1 MDVLD
6 KFFIKYSYKFPKGY
20 PDLKD
25 KQDVLLLESIL
36 EEDFGIILENATNI
50 TDVLHETFF
59 ALAFEAAIQG
69 KSYSVPKNIDELT
82 KQLDIFQDSKYSS
95 EVTSGVTKNVMLDR
109 LLNKKTTK
117 QYFIDPN
124 NKQTSDFSSTLI
136 ADAEDAKESAENTIK
151 ALKTSYPNG
160 KIESI
165 KRVAS
170 DEKIGVADNVAVV
183 DGEPV
188 LISLKKGKGQFGSL
202 SIEELLNLMYGF
214 KLGKGTGLLTSID
227 QNAVN
232 DTLQGYITD
241 INNQIDDLSDKKTD
255 TFKKELAGAMSK
267 EGSVG
272 KKAWNK
278 GKGEDIST
286 PTKWNSSKL
295 KAKGTETADSW
306 FNDKPS
312 NRKHTYG
319 KIYELPFI
327 KNGSQNVEG
336 NHQKRKQTKIN
347 PAIDDY
353 LESKGPIVKNNIA
366 KLVSFLLRQDD
377 EALKDKDYL
386 YVASKGN
393 KILKIPSRDKIF
405 NKAQDL
411 DINLGP
417 MKKGKKGQ
425 DLSDYSRD
433 IIIKGDKEEIAR
445 IPLLFRHSAGQFR
458 DLLAQKG
465 TAPTFSDSFT
475 EYFGAKGDEI
485 EITN

>member
-6 KFFIKYSYKFPKGY
+6 KFFIQYAYKFPKGY
-20 PDLKD
+20 PDINND
-25 KQDVLLLESIL
+25 QDVLLMESIL
-36 EEDFGIILENATNI
+36 KEEFGIVLENATNI
-50 TDVLHETFF
+50 TATLHETFF

-69 KSYSVPKNIDELT
+69 KSYSIPKNIEELT
-82 KQLDIFQDSKYSS
+82 KQLNSFQSSKYSS
-95 EVTSGVTKNVMLDR
+95 EIKSGVTKDTMLND
-109 LLNKKTTK
+109 LLNKSTTK
-117 QYFIDPN
+117 QYFKNPD
-124 NKQTSDFSSTLI
+124 NKKTSDFSSTLI
-136 ADAEDAKESAENTIK
+136 DDAQDAIESAENTIK
-151 ALKTSYPNG
+151 ALKTSYPEG

-165 KRVAS
+165 KRVA
-170 DEKIGVADNVAVV
+170 DGEHIGVADNVAVV

-202 SIEELLNLMYGF
+202 SIEELLKLMYGF
-214 KLGKGTGLLTSID
+214 ELGKGTGLLTSIN

-255 TFKKELAGAMSK
+255 TFKGELAIAMSEK
-267 EGSVG
+267 GRVG
-272 KKAWNK
+272 KGA
-278 GKGEDIST
+278 GEDIST
-286 PTKWNSSKL
+286 PSKWNSSQL
-295 KAKGTETADSW
+295 KAKGNETSDNW
-306 FNDKPS
+306 FGGKPAK
-312 NRKHTYG
+312 RKHTYG
-319 KIYELPFI
+319 RIYELPSI
-327 KNGSQNVEG
+327 KKGNRNVET
-336 NHQKRKQTKIN
+336 NHQKRKQTKIS

-405 NKAQDL
+405 NKAQNL
-411 DINLGP
+411 DIDLSP

-433 IIIKGDKEEIAR
+433 IIIKGDGEEIAR
-445 IPLLFRHSAGQFR
+445 IPLLFRHSKGQFR

-465 TAPTFSDSFT
+465 PAPTFSDGFT

-485 EITN
+485 EITS